1 MTRPGS
7 VAPTSL
13 NEGNSEDEAASPLVL
28 PGSPAPRLAGALLAL
43 VFLFGLPLCLF
54 LIFSVLSHFLFL
66 SLSFFLNVFLL
77 FLSIFP
83 PLCLCEPESRFL
95 SLENLA

>member
-28 PGSPAPRLAGALLAL
+28 PGSPAPRLAGSLLAL

-54 LIFSVLSHFLFL
+54 LIFSLSLFSLSHFFFFFL
-66 SLSFFLNVFLL
+66 SHSFFLNVFLL

-83 PLCLCEPESRFL
+83 PVCLCEPE
-95 SLENLA
+95 